1 MLTNG
6 QKKALHCAARQ
17 AGIAEPM
24 RRSIQRRL
32 GGFYSAADRTAT
44 RHGFLAVM
52 AFLEDRAGGRL
63 RGNTAGYWQAAYEKE
78 DPESALRY
86 KARLLG
92 ADLGMDG
99 GDLDRFVA
107 STRVSGGRARDLA
120 TAPRWALR
128 KLVEAL
134 KAMRERRGTQGR
146 RDEGTEV
153 GNGANAKRA

>member
-6 QKKALHCAARQ
+6 QKKALHSAARQ
-17 AGIAEPM
+17 IGLADEL
-24 RRSIQRRL
+24 RRSVQRRL

-52 AFLEDRAGGRL
+52 AFLEGQAGGRL
-63 RGNTAGYWQAAYEKE
+63 RGNTHGYWQAAYEKE

-86 KARLLG
+86 KARALG
-92 ADLGMDG
+92 ADLGMDP

-107 STRVSGGRARDLA
+107 SDRVSGGRAADLA
-120 TAPRWALR
+120 SAPRWALR

-134 KAMRERRGTQGR
+134 KAMRERQCGVRSAECGVR
-146 RDEGTEV
+146 
-153 GNGANAKRA
+153 NAE

>member
-17 AGIAEPM
+17 IGLADEM
-24 RRSIQRRL
+24 RRSVQRRL
-32 GGFYSAADRTAT
+32 GGFYSAADKTAT
-44 RHGFLAVM
+44 RWGFLAVM
-52 AFLEDRAGGRL
+52 AFFETQAGGRL
-63 RGNTAGYWQAAYEKE
+63 RGNTAGYWQRAYEKE

-86 KARLLG
+86 KARALG
-92 ADLGMDG
+92 ADLGMDA

-107 STRVSGGRARDLA
+107 SDRVSGGRARGLA

-134 KAMRERRGTQGR
+134 KAMRERQSGVRNSETGKV
-146 RDEGTEV
+146 E
-153 GNGANAKRA
+153 A